1 MMLFCIL
8 EPTIFF
14 TECKT
19 KPNMLFSSQKEV
31 EKIVLEKQEKKKV
44 TSHREK
50 VLKQTRLMLVF
61 VNI

>member
-1 MMLFCIL
+1 
-8 EPTIFF
+8 
-14 TECKT
+14 
-19 KPNMLFSSQKEV
+19 MLFSSQKEV